1 MRRLSAEIN
10 TLDRL
15 VGFVQFA
22 IQGRTIMTPEER
34 ARRSAEAMWSRDNAS
49 SGMGIQIDEVGPGH
63 AVLSMTVQE
72 YHLNGHSICHG
83 GFIFTLAD
91 SAFAF
96 ASNSRG
102 QHAVSIE
109 TSISH
114 TRPVVPGDLLYAK
127 ATELQHGKTIAR
139 YDVEVTCGDH
149 VVALFKGT
157 VFKKDTPWI

>member
-1 MRRLSAEIN
+1 MSLLSPEQIVQRMMAEDAFSQWLGIEVLHIEGGAC
-10 TLDRL
+10 TLR
-15 VGFVQFA
+15 
-22 IQGRTIMTPEER
+22 
-34 ARRSAEAMWSRDNAS
+34 
-49 SGMGIQIDEVGPGH
+49 
-63 AVLSMTVQE
+63 MTVRE
-72 YHLNGHSICHG
+72 DMVNGFHVAHG
-83 GFIFTLAD
+83 GITFSLAD